1 MFDKNQKLTKEQL
14 LKAISQLE
22 NNPNDKLRILG
33 DIGIVGVGTGLG
45 IASAGTI
52 AAAAG
57 ATSIPVLTTV
67 GSWVGVTLVGA
78 TPVGWVVGAAVA
90 GGAAAFGVS
99 RLIKSGSYTEGKQ
112 QELLNSLKDRMCEIE
127 AKQRASSI
135 GENDRTQFHIF
146 LKQPLQFG
154 LISADDAQG
163 LITAVESGQ
172 MPLNQAYQLVK
183 DIINSGKK

>member
-14 LKAISQLE
+14 LKAINQLE
-22 NNPNDKLRILG
+22 KNPNDKLRILG
-33 DIGIVGVGTGLG
+33 DVGIVGVGTALG

-52 AAAAG
+52 ATVAG

-67 GSWVGVTLVGA
+67 GSWVGVTIVGA

-99 RLIKSGSYTEGKQ
+99 RLIKNGSYMEGKQ
-112 QELLNSLKDRMCEIE
+112 KQLLSILKDKIREIE
-127 AKQRASSI
+127 SKERASSI
-135 GENDRTQFHIF
+135 EETDKTQFHIF
-146 LKQPLQFG
+146 LREPLNNE

-163 LITAVESGQ
+163 LMMAVESGQ
-172 MPLNQAYQLVK
+172 VPLSQAYQLVK
-183 DIINSGKK
+183 DIIDSAKQ